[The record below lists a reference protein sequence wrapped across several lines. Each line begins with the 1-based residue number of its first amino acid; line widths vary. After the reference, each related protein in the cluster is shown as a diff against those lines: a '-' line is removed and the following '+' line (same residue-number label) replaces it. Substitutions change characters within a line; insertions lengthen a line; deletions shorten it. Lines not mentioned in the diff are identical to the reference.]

1 MALTKVIGAGLGTT
15 TVGTTITTA
24 DNTDQLTL
32 ISTDADASTGPNLV
46 LQRDSASPADN
57 DLAGTIKFIAD
68 NDAAEAT
75 DCVSIFSKIIDASN
89 GSEDASL
96 LINSIVGGSQI
107 SRFNITPTEIAI
119 NEDSADI
126 DFRVESNGNASML
139 FVDGGQDIVSIGG
152 SASYTVGGF
161 KNTLQLDGVGADGA
175 SISITRNNANA
186 NPPYL
191 QFAKSR
197 GTSAGSNTIV
207 QDDDELARIVFNA
220 ADGTNRDTPAAE
232 IRCSVDG
239 TPGENDMPGRITF
252 HTTDDG
258 GSSTTQRMVINSSG
272 DVGIG
277 TTTTAAMLN
286 VRRNSGDIAYF
297 QNNAGTGAKITA
309 GNNSFSTVSDE
320 NKKENI
326 TELTKQDSYD
336 NIKNIKAVN
345 YNYKSVTITND
356 DGESETIENKQKRLG
371 FIAQDWKTKYPES
384 ITTDDDGT
392 LNLHYTDT
400 IAVILSALQKAQEK
414 IDTLEAKVKVLE
426 G

>member
-1 MALTKVIGAGLGTT
+1 SIGECIMALTKVIGAGLGTT

-356 DGESETIENKQKRLG
+356 
-371 FIAQDWKTKYPES
+371 
-384 ITTDDDGT
+384 
-392 LNLHYTDT
+392 
-400 IAVILSALQKAQEK
+400 
-414 IDTLEAKVKVLE
+414 
-426 G
+426 